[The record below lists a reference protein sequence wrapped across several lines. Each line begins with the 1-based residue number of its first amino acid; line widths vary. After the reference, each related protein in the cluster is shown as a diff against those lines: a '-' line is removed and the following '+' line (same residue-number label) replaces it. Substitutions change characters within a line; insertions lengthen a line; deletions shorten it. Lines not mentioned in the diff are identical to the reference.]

1 MGTDTFNTSRLPIA
15 VPRYFSFHIHT
26 HTLPLS
32 LSLSVTLSAFCL
44 PSLVNACLSGP
55 PVSVPL
61 LRGVLREPRGGDM
74 SRKQRRGGG
83 KKWATSCE
91 GAATESRAA
100 SSYQRTGGPPFDV
113 RARWERWPSLA
124 LTCLWLMSTGQW
136 FREAEIAPL
145 LRGPLIWSTW
155 AWNHSSRRETRFLLG
170 GTWTL
175 LRHASPSPAL
185 CLCYYISYNF
195 SRARSVTLGMA
206 TLDLFVCPAT
216 PVCTD
221 MNFFTVSG
229 GWILLV
235 KYSSQI
241 STVLTGWI
249 LMTLVNPWQFKV
261 FTYSGETSASTRC
274 TDAQSKTL

>member
-1 MGTDTFNTSRLPIA
+1 
-15 VPRYFSFHIHT
+15 
-26 HTLPLS
+26 
-32 LSLSVTLSAFCL
+32 
-44 PSLVNACLSGP
+44 
-55 PVSVPL
+55 
-61 LRGVLREPRGGDM
+61 
-74 SRKQRRGGG
+74 
-83 KKWATSCE
+83 
-91 GAATESRAA
+91 
-100 SSYQRTGGPPFDV
+100 
-113 RARWERWPSLA
+113 
-124 LTCLWLMSTGQW
+124 MSTGQW

-235 KYSSQI
+235 VFVTDIHGADRMNPDDSGEPLTIQSFHLLRRYLSIYSLYRRTVKDVIRREEQIIIPPLTHRSQI
-241 STVLTGWI
+241 TCFKTAEPWKHLPDVLLHWCERTAELPNIG
-249 LMTLVNPWQFKV
+249 L
-261 FTYSGETSASTRC
+261 R
-274 TDAQSKTL
+274 KT